1 MRPTPAGDTLIAG
14 AAAHNA
20 STAKVAVG
28 GGGLGDEWVWRSERA
43 KLILSFLRRLGNRVE
58 SADGNPPSEV
68 QKPFWIGK
76 MRVFETEEGWPETAS
91 ARISRHATL
100 LSGQLRSLGAALFPP
115 AAAKTL
121 RPFSSG
127 EVAKIVRVSDGYL
140 RQLSLDGLGPAPAI
154 GHGGRRSYTLAQ
166 VNELRAYLA
175 AARPREAL
183 DFLPRRRS
191 GEKLQI
197 ITVANFKGG
206 SAKTT
211 TALYLAQYLALSG
224 FRVLAI
230 DLDPQASLSAMF
242 GYQPEFDIG
251 QSETIYGAIR
261 YDDQRRPMREVVRP
275 TYFEGIGLVPGNLE
289 LMEFEHHTPRAMV
302 ERRERGHDLFFRRLA
317 SAIDQVSDDYDVVVI
332 DCPPQL
338 GYLTMG
344 ALNAATA
351 MLVTIHP
358 QMVDVASM
366 SQFLLMT
373 SDLMS
378 VIEEAGGRLDHDFIR
393 YVITRHDPNDVPEA
407 QIVAL
412 LRNLFREDVLQ
423 ATAWKSTAISN
434 AGLTKQ
440 SLYEL
445 DRGSV
450 GRGAYDRAVESVD
463 AINAEIVQLLKKV
476 WGR

>member
-1 MRPTPAGDTLIAG
+1 MPSLAEAEVP
-14 AAAHNA
+14 
-20 STAKVAVG
+20 ST
-28 GGGLGDEWVWRSERA
+28 
-43 KLILSFLRRLGNRVE
+43 
-58 SADGNPPSEV
+58 
-68 QKPFWIGK
+68 
-76 MRVFETEEGWPETAS
+76 ETATT
-91 ARISRHATL
+91 RITRHAGI
-100 LSGQLRSLGAALFPP
+100 LSGQLRSLGTALFPP
-115 AAAKTL
+115 AASKTL
-121 RPFSSG
+121 RSFTSG
-127 EVAKIVRVSDGYL
+127 EVAKIVHVSDGYL
-140 RQLSLDGLGPAPAI
+140 RQLSIDGLGPVPST

-166 VNELRAYLA
+166 INELRAYLA
-175 AARPREAL
+175 EARPREAL
-183 DFLPRRRS
+183 EFFPRRRP
-191 GEKLQI
+191 GEKLQVL
-197 ITVANFKGG
+197 TVANFKGG

-211 TALYLAQYLALSG
+211 TALYLAQSLALAG

-251 QSETIYGAIR
+251 QNETIYGAIR
-261 YDDQRRPMREVVRP
+261 YDDQRRPMHEVIRQ
-275 TYFEGIGLVPGNLE
+275 TYFNGIGLVPGNLE
-289 LMEFEHHTPRAMV
+289 LMEFEHHTPRAMI
-302 ERRERGHDLFFRRLA
+302 ERRERGHDLFFRRVA
-317 SAIDQVSDDYDVVVI
+317 TAIDQVADDYDVVVI

-412 LRNLFREDVLQ
+412 LRNLFGGDVLQ
-423 ATAWKSTAISN
+423 ATVWKSTAIAN

-450 GRGAYDRAVESVD
+450 GRGAYDRALESVD
-463 AINAEIVQLLKKV
+463 AVNAEVTQLVEKV